1 MHEELTVQKM
11 VFTHR
16 IVHSEQLTSSPAPM
30 LEITAVTR
38 VVDVYAVVTDSQ
50 GRLVSG
56 LRREQFELREDGE
69 RQALDYFARETD
81 APLSLGLVVDTSA
94 SQAGLL
100 LEERAS
106 ARSFLASVLG
116 PSDQAFVMRFDREVS
131 VLQGFTADSSAFG
144 RALDG
149 LRADVG
155 GSAAPRGGPRGTR
168 LYDATGPTVASACG
182 CGGVATGF
190 APAAGTSRRPSEGGG
205 RREEPLTPDPGFPIV
220 PITKI
225 EQFDGSRCT
234 RSGVRPAKGLRSWWC
249 GSASSC
255 CCEVPLPDGT
265 HLVGRGE
272 GCRVRLDSIR
282 VSRCHARLVVGA
294 EGVTIEDLGSRNG
307 TWHAGRRLDGPAPLT
322 AGANVRVGSETITLV
337 AAGPDAVTASD
348 DVTPAGT

>member
-1 MHEELTVQKM
+1 
-11 VFTHR
+11 
-16 IVHSEQLTSSPAPM
+16 M

-106 ARSFLASVLG
+106 ARSFLASVLD

-131 VLQGFTADSSAFG
+131 VLQGLTADASALG

-168 LYDATGPTVASACG
+168 LYDA
-182 CGGVATGF
+182 
-190 APAAGTSRRPSEGGG
+190 
-205 RREEPLTPDPGFPIV
+205 IH
-220 PITKI
+220 
-225 EQFDGSRCT
+225 Q
-234 RSGVRPAKGLRSWWC
+234 
-249 GSASSC
+249 ASS
-255 CCEVPLPDGT
+255 ELLHGQRGRKVLVLVTDGEDQ
-265 HLVGRGE
+265 G
-272 GCRVRLDSIR
+272 SR
-282 VSRCHARLVVGA
+282 VSRREALEAAERAEVIVYSVLAADPAFYWARGRDFTGDAGLASLLRKTGGWLVRSGA
-294 EGVTIEDLGSRNG
+294 EAAAGLETVAAELRAQYRLGYVPQRGYDGSY
-307 TWHAGRRLDGPAPLT
+307 RRID
-322 AGANVRVGSETITLV
+322 VRVRGGRYGV
-337 AAGPDAVTASD
+337 RARRGYFAS
-348 DVTPAGT
+348 AE

>member
-1 MHEELTVQKM
+1 MHVELLTVQKM

-131 VLQGFTADSSAFG
+131 VLQGLTADASALG

-155 GSAAPRGGPRGTR
+155 GSAVPPGGSARHAPLRRDGSYRRIDVRVRGGRYGVRARRG
-168 LYDATGPTVASACG
+168 YFASA
-182 CGGVATGF
+182 
-190 APAAGTSRRPSEGGG
+190 E
-205 RREEPLTPDPGFPIV
+205 
-220 PITKI
+220 
-225 EQFDGSRCT
+225 
-234 RSGVRPAKGLRSWWC
+234 
-249 GSASSC
+249 
-255 CCEVPLPDGT
+255 
-265 HLVGRGE
+265 
-272 GCRVRLDSIR
+272 
-282 VSRCHARLVVGA
+282 
-294 EGVTIEDLGSRNG
+294 
-307 TWHAGRRLDGPAPLT
+307 
-322 AGANVRVGSETITLV
+322 
-337 AAGPDAVTASD
+337 
-348 DVTPAGT
+348 